1 MNVTY
6 IAARGR
12 AMAERLMTDHARI
25 VRRDPPVTHADGS
38 VTTEETV
45 IYDGKCKVQTA
56 GGIGAES
63 TALGG
68 LTQVWSLYLHLPFC
82 KEAALVR
89 PDDVAVITGS
99 EGVDG
104 HMLRM
109 LSPQSEKTHATAIRW
124 NVKEVD

>member
-1 MNVTY
+1 MNVTH
-6 IAARGR
+6 ITARGR

-25 VRRDPPVTHADGS
+25 VRRDSPVTAPDGT
-38 VTTEETV
+38 VTTHETV
-45 IYDGKCKVQTA
+45 VYDGKCKVQTA
-56 GGIGAES
+56 GGIGSES

-68 LTQVWSLYLHLPFC
+68 LAQVWSLYLHLPFC

-104 HMLRM
+104 RMLRM